1 MSEKHDDWTRPMEEQ
16 LFDDRNILFNDC
28 PVAELLYA
36 LAINVGMYEQAKRG
50 NMTPE
55 ESNLYL
61 VSMHARLGHNM
72 EKAHKMLMDI
82 RFSDIPSLKILD
94 AESKE
99 TLRLGAHIAADAYQG
114 RNLDPDDVRLA
125 KASAELMQMRTENAV
140 LSKTV
145 KTLVE
150 IIQSLGR

>member
-55 ESNLYL
+55 QLNPYL
-61 VSMHARLGHNM
+61 IAMHERLGRHAK
-72 EKAHKMLMDI
+72 KAHNMLMDI
-82 RFSDIPSLKILD
+82 RFSDIPELKGLSE
-94 AESKE
+94 ESRE
-99 TLRLGAHIAADAYQG
+99 MFRLGEHIATDAFHG
-114 RNLDPDDVRLA
+114 KPVDPDDVRIA
-125 KASAELMQMRTENAV
+125 KAVASLLEQRTENVMLCA
-140 LSKTV
+140 TI

-150 IIQSLGR
+150 IIQSFGR

>member
-1 MSEKHDDWTRPMEEQ
+1 MSKKHDDWTRPLEEQ

-82 RFSDIPSLKILD
+82 RFSDIDKDTPCAPL
-94 AESKE
+94 EY
-99 TLRLGAHIAADAYQG
+99 LRLGNHVAEDMYRG
-114 RNLDPDDVRLA
+114 KSVDPDDVRLF
-125 KASAELMQMRTENAV
+125 KAATQLQEARADIMELT
-140 LSKTV
+140 STV
-145 KTLVE
+145 KVLLNT
-150 IIQSLGR
+150 IQSMGK